1 MDFEELMLYLLLDFE
16 DLILSLLLD
25 FEEEEAM
32 GRGAKRRECE

>member
-1 MDFEELMLYLLLDFE
+1 MLYLLLDFE

-32 GRGAKRRECE
+32 GRGAKRREWE